1 MNPQKRFR
9 ETTYRKRLRVENFTN
24 TIEISVKNLHSKKIR
39 LSLFTNNYLTTKP
52 MRRKVTLKQ
61 IAKELDV
68 SISTVSK
75 SLRDSPEIS
84 EDTRLK
90 VQAFAK
96 LYNYKPNLIALS
108 LKNKKTKTIGI
119 IIPEIV
125 HHFFAT
131 VISGIEHVANEN
143 GYNVIVTLSD
153 ESFDKEVINMEMLAN
168 GSIDGFIMSLSKETQ
183 HKKDFHHITEVINQ
197 GMPVVMFDR
206 VTNDILCDKVIIDDN
221 LAAYEAVQS
230 LIDNGFKKIALIT
243 TVDYVSVGKLRTDGY
258 IKALKTNNIEINPEL
273 IIKIEDIDNCEFQ
286 IEELVSNKELDAI
299 FAVNELFAVTA
310 IKAAKKTNMKV
321 PEDISIIGF
330 TDGIISKYSSPSI
343 TTVSQNGI
351 KMGGKAAKM
360 LIDRLEAEQEDDE
373 HYKTEVIETH
383 LVVRESTPTL

>member
-1 MNPQKRFR
+1 
-9 ETTYRKRLRVENFTN
+9 
-24 TIEISVKNLHSKKIR
+24 
-39 LSLFTNNYLTTKP
+39 

-96 LYNYKPNLIALS
+96 LYNYKPNNIALS

-131 VISGIEHVANEN
+131 VISGIEQVANEC
-143 GYNVIVTLSD
+143 GYNVIVCLSD

-168 GSIDGFIMSLSKETQ
+168 GSTDGFIMSLSKETQ
-183 HKKDFHHITEVINQ
+183 QKKDFHHLQEVINQ
-197 GMPVVMFDR
+197 GMPVVLFDR
-206 VTNDILCDKVIIDDN
+206 ISNDILCDKVIIDDQ
-221 LAAYEAVQS
+221 LAAYEATNF
-230 LIDNGFKKIALIT
+230 LISKGLKKIALLT

-258 IKALKTNNIEINPEL
+258 LNVLHDHGIEVDENL
-273 IIKIEDIDNCEFQ
+273 IIRIEDTEHCDEKIN
-286 IEELVSNKELDAI
+286 ELLENQTVDAI
-299 FAVNELFAVTA
+299 LAVNELFAVTA
-310 IKAAKKTNMKV
+310 IKLAMSKGIKI
-321 PEDISIIGF
+321 PEDLSVVAF
-330 TDGIISKYSSPSI
+330 TDGIISKYSTPTI
-343 TTVSQNGI
+343 TTISQNGI
-351 KMGGKAAKM
+351 KMGRKAAEM
-360 LIDRLEAEQEDDE
+360 LIKRLELEDEEDE
-373 HYKTEVIETH
+373 HYKTEIIETN
-383 LVVRESTPTL
+383 LIIRESTKS

>member
-1 MNPQKRFR
+1 MK
-9 ETTYRKRLRVENFTN
+9 
-24 TIEISVKNLHSKKIR
+24 
-39 LSLFTNNYLTTKP
+39 
-52 MRRKVTLKQ
+52 RKVTLKQ

-75 SLRDSPEIS
+75 SLKDSPEIS
-84 EDTRLK
+84 EDTRQK
-90 VQAFAK
+90 VRAFAK

-119 IIPEIV
+119 IIPEII

-131 VISGIEHVANEN
+131 VISGIERVANEK
-143 GYNVIVTLSD
+143 GYNVIVCLSD

-183 HKKDFHHITEVINQ
+183 LKKDFHHITEVINQ

-206 VTNDILCDKVIIDDN
+206 VANDILSDKVIIDDN
-221 LAAYEAVQS
+221 LAAFEAVQF
-230 LIDNGFKKIALIT
+230 LIDKGFKKIALIS
-243 TVDYVSVGKLRTDGY
+243 TVDYVSVGKLRTEGY
-258 IKALKTNNIEINPEL
+258 LKALRNNNIPIDEKL
-273 IIKIEDIDNCEFQ
+273 IIKIEDIKNCSDK
-286 IEELVSNKELDAI
+286 IEELLKTNSIDAV

-310 IKAAKKTNMKV
+310 IKLSSKLGLKI

-330 TDGIISKYSSPSI
+330 TDGIISEYSSPSI

-351 KMGGKAAKM
+351 KMGEKAAQM
-360 LIDRLEAEQEDDE
+360 LIDRLESEEEEEE

-383 LVVRESTPTL
+383 LVERESTL

>member
-1 MNPQKRFR
+1 MK
-9 ETTYRKRLRVENFTN
+9 
-24 TIEISVKNLHSKKIR
+24 
-39 LSLFTNNYLTTKP
+39 
-52 MRRKVTLKQ
+52 RKVTLKQ

-75 SLRDSPEIS
+75 SLKDSPEIS

-96 LYNYKPNLIALS
+96 LYNYKPNNIALS

-131 VISGIEHVANEN
+131 VISGVENVANEH
-143 GYNVIVTLSD
+143 GYNVIVCLSD

-183 HKKDFHHITEVINQ
+183 LKKDFHHITEVINQ

-206 VTNDILCDKVIIDDN
+206 VTNDIHCDKVIIDDN
-221 LAAYEAVQS
+221 LAAFQAVQT
-230 LIDNGFKKIALIT
+230 LIDKGMKKIALIT

-258 IKALKTNNIEINPEL
+258 LKALKTNDIKVDDQ
-273 IIKIEDIDNCEFQ
+273 IILKIEDIDNCEGL
-286 IEELVSNKELDAI
+286 IENLIKNQKIDAV

-310 IKAAKKTNMKV
+310 IKSALKIGLKI
-321 PEDISIIGF
+321 PEDISVVGF

-360 LIDRLEAEQEDDE
+360 LIDRLESEDEDDE
-373 HYKTEVIETH
+373 HYRTEIIETH
-383 LVVRESTPTL
+383 LVERESTPTL